1 MKKYAM
7 LMMASVFMLSVTLTA
22 QEQTTPEKKGE
33 KREFRQGD
41 RPQVSPEKR
50 AEKMATDLGLTAAEK
65 ANVQALFLKQ
75 DVAIEKFKSEVSKES
90 EDFRPK
96 FRELRKSQDAELKTI
111 IGDEK
116 YQKLQTIRAEQRQK
130 MQENGNAPKN

>member
-7 LMMASVFMLSVTLTA
+7 LLMVSVLFLSVTVTA
-22 QEQTTPEKKGE
+22 QDQTNPEKKGD
-33 KREFRQGD
+33 KKEFRQGD
-41 RPQVSPEKR
+41 RQQVSPEKR

-65 ANVQALFLKQ
+65 ANVQELLEKQ
-75 DVAIEKFKSEVSKES
+75 EVAIQKFKSEVNKES

-111 IGDEK
+111 IGEEK
-116 YQKLQTIRAEQRQK
+116 YQKLQTIRAEQRK
-130 MQENGNAPKN
+130 NMQEKGDAPKN

>member
-1 MKKYAM
+1 
-7 LMMASVFMLSVTLTA
+7 MASVFMLSVTLTA
-22 QEQTTPEKKGE
+22 QEQITPEKKGE

-50 AEKMATDLGLTAAEK
+50 AKKMATDLGLTATEK
-65 ANVQALFLKQ
+65 ANIQALFEKQ
-75 DVAIEKFKSEVSKES
+75 DVAIEKFKSEVNKES
-90 EDFRPK
+90 DDFRPK
-96 FRELRKSQDAELKTI
+96 FRELRKSQDAELKSV
-111 IGDEK
+111 IGEEK